1 MSRLLAGALGVAIG
15 GVALPGCEDAARAAK
30 TTRKTMRDTQVTI
43 NFDQI
48 ATLLY
53 SDYINSEKWPATLQG
68 FVDEGTIPKSY
79 ILDPWDQPFVYRPPA
94 TSDGRPELICIG
106 QDGVE
111 GTKDDVKYTWRQ

>member
-1 MSRLLAGALGVAIG
+1 MCRALALILICLTFSA
-15 GVALPGCEDAARAAK
+15 CEDAARAAK

-53 SDYINSEKWPATLQG
+53 SEFINTEKWPANLQG

-94 TSDGRPELICIG
+94 SKDGRPELICIG

-111 GTKDDVKYTWRQ
+111 GTQDDVKYTWRN